1 MSSVV
6 ISGNTSGTI
15 TLDAP
20 AVAGTTTLTLPA
32 TSGTVLTS
40 ASTTMPAGS
49 VNQAALATGVAGN
62 GPSFS
67 VTPNGS
73 GQTVNAATTTKVTSF
88 GTTGDAVT
96 YYWDTA
102 SCWDNTNKRFIPN
115 VAGYYYFNTG
125 LAIASIADGDNL
137 GLAFFK
143 NGTGIRYTSYFNNG
157 GANDVYLNASCVM
170 YMNGSTDYAEIY
182 FSNNSGSS
190 MSLRGEQYASWFTG
204 FLARAA

>member
-1 MSSVV
+1 MPLVLA
-6 ISGNTSGTI
+6 GATSGSTTIQATDAVTQTI
-15 TLDAP
+15 TLP
-20 AVAGTTTLTLPA
+20 NNT
-32 TSGTVLTS
+32 GTVLTT
-40 ASTTMPAGS
+40 ASTFGGT
-49 VNQAALATGVAGN
+49 

-73 GQTVNAATTTKVTSF
+73 GQTISAATTAKVTAF
-88 GTTGDAVT
+88 GITGDAVT

-102 SCWDNTNKRFIPN
+102 SCWNNTNKRFIPN

-125 LAIASIADGDNL
+125 LAIASIGTGENL

-157 GANDVYLNASCVM
+157 GSNDVYLNASCVI
-170 YMNGSTDYAEIY
+170 YMNGSTDYVEVY
-182 FSNNSGSS
+182 FSNNSGSN
-190 MSLRGEQYASWFTG
+190 MDIRGEQYASWFTG

>member
-6 ISGNTSGTI
+6 IAGNTSGTI

-20 AVAGTTTLTLPA
+20 NVAGTTVLTLPTA
-32 TSGTVLTS
+32 NGTVLTT
-40 ASTTMPAGS
+40 ASTMPAGS

-73 GQTVNAATTTKVTSF
+73 GQIISAATTAKVTAF
-88 GTTGDAVT
+88 GITGDAVT

-102 SCWDNTNKRFIPN
+102 SCWNNTNKRFIPN

-125 LAIASIADGDNL
+125 LAIASIASGDNL

-157 GANDVYLNASCVM
+157 GANDVYINGSCVI
-170 YMNGSTDYAEIY
+170 YMNGSTDYVEVY
-182 FSNNSGSS
+182 FSNNSGSN
-190 MSLRGEQYASWFTG
+190 MEIRGEQYGSWFTG